1 LSRPETFR
9 MATTPAPTV
18 PAQRSLLARLLA
30 QGVVAVI
37 GLAIGAFAGLVGAFW
52 LGLVAINC

>member
-1 LSRPETFR
+1 
-9 MATTPAPTV
+9 MATTPGPTV